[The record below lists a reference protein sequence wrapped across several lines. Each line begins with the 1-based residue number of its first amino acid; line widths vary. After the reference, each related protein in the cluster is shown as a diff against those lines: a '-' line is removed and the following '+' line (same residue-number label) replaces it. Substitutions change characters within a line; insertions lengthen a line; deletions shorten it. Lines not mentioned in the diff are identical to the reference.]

1 MAPAPNLPA
10 GALTREGRL
19 GIMFG
24 TACGQR
30 VQNKEGGTTTMK
42 RGSGILLHISSLPSP
57 HGIGTLGRAAYD
69 FADRLKAAGQRYWQV
84 LPLGPTSYGDS
95 PYQSFSSFAGNPY
108 FIDLE
113 LLAEDGLLTPAELEG
128 ISWGDDPE
136 QVDYGAIYQNRFP
149 VLRRAYARGWQRDRA
164 AVEAFAEGRTWLQ
177 DYALF
182 MALKGHFG
190 MESWIRW
197 PDRAIRLREPEAVV
211 RYRKLLAEDVQFYTY
226 LQYLFFR
233 QWSALKAYINGLGI
247 RLIGDVPIYVA
258 LDSADVWSEP
268 QFFQL
273 DSENRPV
280 EVSGVPPDYFCAD
293 GQLWGNPLYDYERMR
308 ADGYGWW
315 IRRMDGVRQ
324 LFDVVRFD
332 HFRGLE
338 SYWAV
343 PYGDKTAR
351 NGRWRKGP
359 GLELVRVL
367 TSWFGDLELI
377 AEDLGFLTPAV
388 HQLLAESGLPGMK
401 VLEFAF
407 DPREPS
413 SYLPHTYGRNC
424 VCYVGTHDNETLV
437 QWEETVDREHIRFAR
452 EYLGL
457 APRQKLNQAMIRAG
471 MQSVADLFI
480 VPMQDLL
487 ELGAQ
492 ARMNAPG
499 TDWGNWRWRMLPGAF
514 DEALCRRLGRWTE
527 IYGRAAAPEASAPA
541 AGREPAG
548 PLGESGV

>member
-1 MAPAPNLPA
+1 M
-10 GALTREGRL
+10 
-19 GIMFG
+19 IM
-24 TACGQR
+24 R
-30 VQNKEGGTTTMK
+30 

-57 HGIGTLGRAAYD
+57 YGIGTLGREAYR

-113 LLAEDGLLTPAELEG
+113 MLAEDGLLNRAELEAV
-128 ISWGDDPE
+128 SWGDDPE
-136 QVDYGAIYQNRFP
+136 QVDYGAIYQNRFS
-149 VLRRAYARGWQRDRA
+149 VLYRAYQNGWVRDLE
-164 AVEAFAEGRTWLQ
+164 AVDLFAQERPWLH

-182 MALKGHFG
+182 MALKRHFG
-190 MESWIRW
+190 MKSWIDW
-197 PDRAIRLREPEAVV
+197 PDRAIRLREPEAVA
-211 RYRKLLAEDVQFYTY
+211 RYEALLADDIRFFTY

-233 QWSALKAYINGLGI
+233 QWTALKTYINSLGI
-247 RLIGDVPIYVA
+247 RIIGDLPIYVA
-258 LDSADVWSEP
+258 LDSADVWAEP
-268 QFFQL
+268 GFFQL
-273 DSENRPV
+273 DEEGRPV

-293 GQLWGNPLYDYERMR
+293 GQLWGNPLYDYDRMR

-315 IRRMDGVRQ
+315 IRRIGGVSE
-324 LFDVVRFD
+324 LFDVIRFD

-343 PYGDKTAR
+343 PYGEKTAR

-359 GLELVRVL
+359 GLELIRVL
-367 TSWFGDLELI
+367 TDWFHGLALI

-388 HQLLAESGLPGMK
+388 HKLLAESGLPGMK

-413 SYLPHTYGRNC
+413 NYLPHTYGRNC

-437 QWEETVDREHIRFAR
+437 QWEKTVDRENIRFAR

-457 APRQKLNQAMIRAG
+457 APRQKLNQAVIRAG
-471 MQSVADLFI
+471 MQSVADTFI

-487 ELGAQ
+487 ELGAE

-499 TDWGNWRWRMLPGAF
+499 TDCGNWRWRMLPGAF
-514 DEALCRRLGRWTE
+514 DEALVRRLRRWTE
-527 IYGRAAAPEASAPA
+527 IYGRSAPA
-541 AGREPAG
+541 EAAAAGETEQEGA
-548 PLGESGV
+548 VKK